1 MMLVNT
7 SEWGIAAMVVCALG
21 ASGLAAVRVL
31 RGPTQ
36 ADRVVALDIFLATAV
51 ALCVGAA
58 LATGDTAFLDV
69 GLVLAL
75 VGFVGTL
82 GLARML
88 DAAKANEAQRDR
100 RAHER
105 PGTEAG
111 K

>member
-1 MMLVNT
+1 MMLSDIT
-7 SEWGIAAMVVCALG
+7 EWAIAAMVACALG

-31 RGPTQ
+31 RGPAQ

-82 GLARML
+82 GWARML
-88 DAAKANEAQRDR
+88 DSTKPGES
-100 RAHER
+100 R
-105 PGTEAG
+105 PHAEQSSKTEG
-111 K
+111 EK

>member
-1 MMLVNT
+1 MMAINT
-7 SEWGIAAMVVCALG
+7 SEWAIGAMVVCALG

-36 ADRVVALDIFLATAV
+36 ADRVVALDIYLATAV

-82 GLARML
+82 GWARML
-88 DAAKANEAQRDR
+88 DAASARESR
-100 RAHER
+100 RTPEPR
-105 PGTEAG
+105 RSVEAG

>member
-1 MMLVNT
+1 MMLVTT

-82 GLARML
+82 GWARML
-88 DAAKANEAQRDR
+88 DAAKARESR
-100 RAHER
+100 RTPEPR
-105 PGTEAG
+105 RSVEAG

>member
-1 MMLVNT
+1 MMAINT
-7 SEWGIAAMVVCALG
+7 SEWAVAAMVVCALG
-21 ASGLAAVRVL
+21 ASGLAAGRVL

-51 ALCVGAA
+51 ALCAGAA

-82 GLARML
+82 GWARML
-88 DAAKANEAQRDR
+88 DAAKARESR
-100 RAHER
+100 RTPELRRSA
-105 PGTEAG
+105 EAG